1 MSDPLG
7 WFFVKFFTKEEHA
20 NQFVRGSLFMNRLSY
35 FKRLESEDNDG
46 RPDATEAVAM
56 WWQPHDLVMDLNI
69 PGIGAV
75 SITKEDLA
83 GPVSMA
89 FEFHG
94 HFHIF
99 CLCTVYTTG
108 FELVDGKLDIAEND
122 LAELRRQLLI
132 DEQWFKFGPYAVVT
146 PVPPFLAQL
155 KEGLRRSGRWFNAG
169 LVEYYNDETFHGEIA
184 PKDIP
189 FRKQK
194 NLLIRRNSEFAS
206 TQEQRGTIRLPSKSG
221 ISAIFA
227 LKLLRGSLMICCNSN
242 WRQRPQPCRH
252 PPEQLEWR
260 SALDRRRHLSQRSWS
275 VICVTA

>member
-1 MSDPLG
+1 
-7 WFFVKFFTKEEHA
+7 VKFFTKEEHA

-46 RPDATEAVAM
+46 RPDATEAVAT

-94 HFHIF
+94 YFHIF
-99 CLCTVYTTG
+99 FLCTVYTTG

-122 LAELRRQLLI
+122 VAELRRQLLI
-132 DEQWFKFGPYAVVT
+132 DERWFKFGPYAVVT

-194 NLLIRRNSEFAS
+194 RFAYQKEFRICVHTGTKGNDPITIEIGDISHICVKVASSQLNDLL
-206 TQEQRGTIRLPSKSG
+206 Q
-221 ISAIFA
+221 
-227 LKLLRGSLMICCNSN
+227 LKLEAA
-242 WRQRPQPCRH
+242 
-252 PPEQLEWR
+252 PPTLPP
-260 SALDRRRHLSQRSWS
+260 SARA
-275 VICVTA
+275 T